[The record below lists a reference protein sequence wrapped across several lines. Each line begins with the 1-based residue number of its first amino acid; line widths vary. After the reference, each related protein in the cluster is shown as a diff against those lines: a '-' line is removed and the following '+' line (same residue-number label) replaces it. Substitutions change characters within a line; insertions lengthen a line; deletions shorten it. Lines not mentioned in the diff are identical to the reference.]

1 MYNQRTSLIIFWS
14 IFCKITLN
22 FFFPFNQTDYL
33 QNVLLSLTCN
43 QEYKKSLVVYVFKSF
58 SLIQSTRQHMY
69 ACWHHPRTTF
79 QETSYTVSHNFIKL
93 KSNGMLVEMIILI
106 FYWEVFVSKNCL
118 SVVYKFISYTQQF
131 LGQTG
136 EGNRVKHW
144 QFLQGLSMLMYA
156 FHGVSFYS
164 LISFTTKSG

>member
-58 SLIQSTRQHMY
+58 SLIRSTRQHMY

-118 SVVYKFISYTQQF
+118 SI
-131 LGQTG
+131 TG
-136 EGNRVKHW
+136 KGNRVKHW
-144 QFLQGLSMLMYA
+144 QFSQGLSRLMYA
-156 FHGVSFYS
+156 FQG
-164 LISFTTKSG
+164 LILLFNRIYDKVGINFKIE